1 MTSVRLLS
9 VGRLR
14 RSDAP
19 AEARK
24 CELREGC
31 GFFCGGRLR
40 HVRGRAPRSPSG
52 NGYSATQILLS
63 PVRCKRCEVS
73 NTSDQAP
80 VRSHC
85 NCHGDVSARR
95 AACSRAVTV
104 QLCKLCWQEGAARC
118 RTCTHWEDSQG
129 RLSSPLR
136 NTHCTLHAHQSP
148 ADSRRA
154 LETRAG
160 HRAAALQCRTKAD
173 HEWRSPCWP
182 LFSSTHST
190 ACSSPSPIAH
200 RPSPIAHRPSPIAAL
215 LLYYCCR

>member
-1 MTSVRLLS
+1 MSGAGLHDHRLATATVQRRYYYPRCAARDARSRTPVTRPLFAAIAIAMVMSVQGGQR
-9 VGRLR
+9 
-14 RSDAP
+14 
-19 AEARK
+19 AR
-24 CELREGC
+24 G
-31 GFFCGGRLR
+31 
-40 HVRGRAPRSPSG
+40 
-52 NGYSATQILLS
+52 
-63 PVRCKRCEVS
+63 
-73 NTSDQAP
+73 
-80 VRSHC
+80 
-85 NCHGDVSARR
+85 
-95 AACSRAVTV
+95 RAVTV

-200 RPSPIAHRPSPIAAL
+200 RPSPIAHRPSPR
-215 LLYYCCR
+215 CCYTTAVAKDPLASESAQGGRILAGCVSVVSQAP